1 MDTMNGEIMIA
12 VLLILALA
20 IIEGVLIDRMI
31 EYRKRNKVLRYHEK
45 RGKLEE
51 EIVCMNA
58 IVVFNGSDVS
68 WYDKDKLIRWE
79 KK

>member
-1 MDTMNGEIMIA
+1 MIA
-12 VLLILALA
+12 ALLILALA

-31 EYRKRNKVLRYHEK
+31 EYRKRCKVLQYHEE

-58 IVVFNGSDVS
+58 IAVFNGSDVS